1 MSIGLVFTP
10 VNVPCSMAEFS
21 SSSSRVAFSLESDD
35 VRYGRIWKQPVS
47 RRLTSCALRLVS
59 PIEWA
64 TFSIVKRSVWKW

>member
-1 MSIGLVFTP
+1 
-10 VNVPCSMAEFS
+10 
-21 SSSSRVAFSLESDD
+21 